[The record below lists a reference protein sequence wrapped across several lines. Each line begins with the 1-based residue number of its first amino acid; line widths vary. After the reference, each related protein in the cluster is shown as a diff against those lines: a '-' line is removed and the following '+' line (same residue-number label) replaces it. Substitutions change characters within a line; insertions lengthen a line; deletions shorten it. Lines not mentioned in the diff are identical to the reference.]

1 MVTVS
6 AERAHR
12 EAMWAELL
20 AEGGPHGVPPPLL
33 RRLGI
38 YRGARGVW
46 VDTQRTRIID
56 GTSGITVG
64 LLHTGQHYADDLSA
78 DGVLYHYPRTLR
90 PGQDRADIAASKTA
104 AQSNLPVFVVTHG
117 KPASTR
123 NVYKGWVEGWDDDA
137 ELFLV
142 TFAEDSPPLL
152 PSEEGGSPFVLVDEI
167 ARSTRSAVR
176 RPNQQRFK
184 FAVLKRYGSVCAVCD
199 LAVLDLLQA
208 AHLRGKGAGGSD
220 DPRNGLVLCAL
231 HHLAYDRGLWAI
243 EPSSLVVELRS
254 GGPDWAQLRITR
266 TSLRH
271 LLKHPHHDALQAAWS
286 SWKRES

>member
-20 AEGGPHGVPPPLL
+20 AQGGPRGVSPTLV
-33 RRLGI
+33 RRLGA

-46 VDTQRTRIID
+46 VDTQRTRIVD
-56 GTSGITVG
+56 GATGITVG
-64 LLHTGQHYADDLSA
+64 LLHTGKHYADDLSA

-90 PGQDRADIAASKTA
+90 PGQDRADIAATKTA
-104 AQSNLPVFVVTHG
+104 AQLNLSVFVVTCG

-142 TFAEDSPPLL
+142 TFAEDPPPL
-152 PSEEGGSPFVLVDEI
+152 PVGDDGNSPFVLEDEI
-167 ARSTRSAVR
+167 S
-176 RPNQQRFK
+176 
-184 FAVLKRYGSVCAVCD
+184 
-199 LAVLDLLQA
+199 
-208 AHLRGKGAGGSD
+208 RGM
-220 DPRNGLVLCAL
+220 RLVLCAL

-243 EPSSLVVELRS
+243 HPSSLAVTLRP
-254 GGPDWAQLRITR
+254 GGPDAGQLRITR
-266 TSLRH
+266 NSLWH
-271 LLKHPHHDALQAAWS
+271 LPKQPHQDALEAAWS
-286 SWKRES
+286 SWRPDPNDL

>member
-1 MVTVS
+1 MATLS

-20 AEGGPHGVPPPLL
+20 AQGGPRGVSPTLV
-33 RRLGI
+33 RRLGA

-46 VDTQRTRIID
+46 VDTQRTRIVD
-56 GTSGITVG
+56 GATGITVG
-64 LLHTGQHYADDLSA
+64 LLHTGKHYADDLSA

-90 PGQDRADIAASKTA
+90 PGQDRADIAATKTA
-104 AQSNLPVFVVTHG
+104 AQLNLSVFVVTCG

-142 TFAEDSPPLL
+142 TFAEDPPPL
-152 PSEEGGSPFVLVDEI
+152 PVGDDGNSPFVLEDEI
-167 ARSTRSAVR
+167 SRGMRSTVR

-184 FAVLKRYGSVCAVCD
+184 FAVLKRYGPVCVICD

-220 DPRNGLVLCAL
+220 DPRNGSCSVPSTTWPTIA
-231 HHLAYDRGLWAI
+231 AFGLSI
-243 EPSSLVVELRS
+243 
-254 GGPDWAQLRITR
+254 
-266 TSLRH
+266 
-271 LLKHPHHDALQAAWS
+271 QARW
-286 SWKRES
+286 R